1 MSSIAAKRK
10 LLVSDV
16 MTPDPVTLPS
26 GATVAEASRLMRE
39 HNIGNILVVDDGLLA
54 GILTD
59 RDIVT
64 RVIAVGGNP
73 EQITIGEAATSGP
86 TCARSDQHAFDAVKK
101 MRTAAVTRLPVV
113 DHGRVLG
120 IISIGDLAMKLEDR
134 TTLAAVF
141 AGQHADDH

>member
-1 MSSIAAKRK
+1 MTSIAAKRK

-16 MTPDPVTLPS
+16 MTKDPVTLPS
-26 GATVAEASRLMRE
+26 GAKVEEAARLMRE
-39 HNIGNILVVDDGLLA
+39 HNIGAILVVDDGLLS

-64 RVIAVGGNP
+64 RAIATGGS
-73 EQITIGEAATSGP
+73 ITDLTIAEIATRGP
-86 TCARSDQHAFDAVKK
+86 VCARSDQHAFDAVTK
-101 MRTAAVTRLPVV
+101 MREHAVSRLPVV

-120 IISIGDLAMKLEDR
+120 VLSIGDLALTLEDR

-141 AGQHADDH
+141 AGQHADD

>member
-16 MTPDPVTLPS
+16 MTTDPITLPS
-26 GATVAEASRLMRE
+26 GATVAEAARLMRE
-39 HNIGNILVVDDGLLA
+39 HNIGNVLVVDDSLLT

-64 RVIAVGGNP
+64 RVVGVGGNP
-73 EQITIGEAATSGP
+73 DQITVGEAATNGP
-86 TCARSDQHAFDAVKK
+86 KCARSDEHAFDAVKK
-101 MRTAAVTRLPVV
+101 MRSAAVTRLPVV

-141 AGQHADDH
+141 AGHHADDE